1 MTNRVLDKSELA
13 APGSPEWARIVTAS
27 KIPTILGVNPF
38 ETEYEL
44 WMIMSGMVQPEELE
58 GDHLKWGHLAEES
71 LVRWW
76 LHKNP
81 GWKAGKDEVAYT
93 DTDLPFP
100 NQATLDRRAVRGSKR
115 HIIECK
121 TSDSRVTWEN
131 GLPTHYYVQAI
142 AQMGISGI
150 HTASVVAQLHSTV
163 PKIYEVEW
171 DGDLWEGIVDQVHD
185 FVGTLGNAEPP
196 IPDSSLLATIAE
208 GALSFDDD
216 VDVNDLDGVTLSDW
230 EYSKEE
236 YDSAKAH
243 LDWVKKQFTEAAGGR
258 RVTHNGKVFMAP
270 TKGRFS
276 ASKVPDE
283 ARHLLGHPDVLT
295 PKLDNKKLQK
305 QYPEVYESGL
315 GDTTYTFKNIWK

>member
-44 WMIMSGMVQPEELE
+44 WMIMSGMVQPEQLE
-58 GDHLKWGHLAEES
+58 GDHLEWGHLAEES

-121 TSDSRVTWEN
+121 TSDSRLTWEN

-163 PKIYEVEW
+163 PQIYEVEW
-171 DGDLWEGIVDQVHD
+171 DPDLWNTIVEHVAK
-185 FVGTLGNAEPP
+185 FVETLGEAEPP
-196 IPDSSLLATIAE
+196 EPPKELLHYWVDQP
-208 GALSFDDD
+208 SFDDD
-216 VDVNDLDGVTLSDW
+216 VELSALEGASPTTYRIVMGEYEGAKQRLDEEKKRLQDL
-230 EYSKEE
+230 
-236 YDSAKAH
+236 
-243 LDWVKKQFTEAAGGR
+243 AGGR
-258 RVTHNGKVFMAP
+258 RVTVDGKVFMSMNS
-270 TKGRFS
+270 GRFAQKNLPKS
-276 ASKVPDE
+276 Y
-283 ARHLLGHPDVLT
+283 RHLLEHPDVQT
-295 PKLDNKKLQK
+295 PKFDAKKFK
-305 QYPEVYESGL
+305 EKYPDVYEAGISEP
-315 GDTTYTFKNIWK
+315 TYTFKNIWK